1 MKKCI
6 FSLLVLLC
14 SLHLVAQFP
23 EFGVQL
29 GVSNYVGDLSNNSR
43 SLYMKESNFAGG
55 IFLRYNYHPMLN
67 FRLQGSYA
75 RVSGSDANSPHAA
88 IQTRNLSFR
97 SHIAELALLAE
108 FNFPGYNPY
117 AFKQPLSPY
126 LFGGVAMTHFNPQA
140 SYGDRWV
147 ALQALGTEGQGM
159 PNFDAPYRRTVIS
172 IPFGIG
178 LKYALTDQINLGLE
192 IGARF
197 LFTDFLDDVSGNYVN
212 SAELLAGNGVLAA
225 ALANRTG
232 EFLGTEPISYP
243 TGTPRGDEK
252 ARDWYGILGL
262 SISYN
267 FLDNGLVGG
276 RSRSKRNRGCY

>member
-1 MKKCI
+1 MKKVTI
-6 FSLLVLLC
+6 SLFVLLY
-14 SLHLVAQFP
+14 SLSLVAQFP
-23 EFGVQL
+23 EFVVQM

-55 IFLRYNYHPMLN
+55 VFLRYNFHPMLN

-97 SHIAELALLAE
+97 SHIAEVALLAE

-140 SYGDRWV
+140 SYEDRWV
-147 ALQALGTEGQGM
+147 ALQPLGTEGQGM

-192 IGARF
+192 LGARF
-197 LFTDFLDDVSGNYVN
+197 LFTDFLDDVSGSYVN

-225 ALANRTG
+225 SLAKASITLAYPFIWSLALLSSNNLYSIILTS
-232 EFLGTEPISYP
+232 SYLNN
-243 TGTPRGDEK
+243 K
-252 ARDWYGILGL
+252 ALFQSL
-262 SISYN
+262 
-267 FLDNGLVGG
+267 
-276 RSRSKRNRGCY
+276 